1 MAYRILIVDDES
13 ALQNMVKEILTQSGY
28 ETVSALTCAQALD
41 RFHDASPDGVLLDV
55 NLPDGD
61 GFTLFGKL
69 REVRDV
75 PVLFLSARDEDADRL
90 QGLGLGADDYITKPF
105 LPQELLLRLNAVLRR
120 VYREIPDT
128 CRLGDVEVDWGK
140 SSIRR
145 NGEEIALTA
154 KEFSLLKK
162 LWEARGNI
170 VTIDALCAALWD
182 GPLVGYENTLMVHI
196 RRLREKIEADPSA
209 DGAGPGLPPE
219 PGGNEEMSLRSIF
232 KGAMLVTAAAALVSF
247 ITLAGILAFIFYHS
261 DGGRSWDIPV
271 SRISSTLTWDGTEYE
286 FSGDELL
293 GDDRWAILIGEDGRV
308 IWSLRKPADV
318 PERYSLTD
326 VASFTRWYLND
337 YPVQCR
343 IRDDGLLVVGAPKG
357 SMWKHDISTESQL
370 LHDAPLWCG
379 GIFLLALGCV
389 LLLAY
394 FVVRRW
400 FRQAQKARDAARSNW
415 INGVSHD
422 IRTPL
427 SVVMGYAAQLE
438 AADLNP
444 AQKNQASAIRVQSQV
459 IRDLVNDLN
468 LTMRLDCEM
477 QALRKEPI
485 QPAAFL
491 RQVAADFLNGGLAEG
506 FELEMDLPETALLP
520 IEADPFLLRRA
531 INNLL
536 TNCVRHNAPGGA
548 IRLGARCTGTNLVLF
563 VKGGTAA
570 GCGPVNADRQLDPD
584 GGAAHGTGLRLVA
597 QIAAAHG
604 GTVRFEQGAD
614 KNLCVSMI
622 LPIY

>member
-1 MAYRILIVDDES
+1 
-13 ALQNMVKEILTQSGY
+13 
-28 ETVSALTCAQALD
+28 
-41 RFHDASPDGVLLDV
+41 
-55 NLPDGD
+55 
-61 GFTLFGKL
+61 
-69 REVRDV
+69 
-75 PVLFLSARDEDADRL
+75 
-90 QGLGLGADDYITKPF
+90 
-105 LPQELLLRLNAVLRR
+105 
-120 VYREIPDT
+120 
-128 CRLGDVEVDWGK
+128 
-140 SSIRR
+140 
-145 NGEEIALTA
+145 
-154 KEFSLLKK
+154 
-162 LWEARGNI
+162 
-170 VTIDALCAALWD
+170 
-182 GPLVGYENTLMVHI
+182 
-196 RRLREKIEADPSA
+196 
-209 DGAGPGLPPE
+209 
-219 PGGNEEMSLRSIF
+219 MSLRSIF

-308 IWSLRKPADV
+308 IWFLRKPADV

-506 FELEMDLPETALLP
+506 FELEMDLPETALPP

-548 IRLGARCTGTNLVLF
+548 IRLGTRCTGTNLVLF

>member
-1 MAYRILIVDDES
+1 
-13 ALQNMVKEILTQSGY
+13 
-28 ETVSALTCAQALD
+28 
-41 RFHDASPDGVLLDV
+41 
-55 NLPDGD
+55 
-61 GFTLFGKL
+61 
-69 REVRDV
+69 
-75 PVLFLSARDEDADRL
+75 
-90 QGLGLGADDYITKPF
+90 
-105 LPQELLLRLNAVLRR
+105 
-120 VYREIPDT
+120 
-128 CRLGDVEVDWGK
+128 
-140 SSIRR
+140 
-145 NGEEIALTA
+145 
-154 KEFSLLKK
+154 
-162 LWEARGNI
+162 
-170 VTIDALCAALWD
+170 
-182 GPLVGYENTLMVHI
+182 
-196 RRLREKIEADPSA
+196 
-209 DGAGPGLPPE
+209 
-219 PGGNEEMSLRSIF
+219 MSLRSIF

-506 FELEMDLPETALLP
+506 FELEMDLPETALPP

-548 IRLGARCTGTNLVLF
+548 IRLGARCEEKNLVLF
-563 VKGGTAA
+563 VEGGTADP
-570 GCGPVNADRQLDPD
+570 GPVNAVRQLEPD

-604 GTVRFEQGAD
+604 GMVRFKQGAD
-614 KNLCVSMI
+614 KDLCVSMV
-622 LPIY
+622 LPIR

>member
-1 MAYRILIVDDES
+1 
-13 ALQNMVKEILTQSGY
+13 
-28 ETVSALTCAQALD
+28 
-41 RFHDASPDGVLLDV
+41 
-55 NLPDGD
+55 
-61 GFTLFGKL
+61 
-69 REVRDV
+69 
-75 PVLFLSARDEDADRL
+75 
-90 QGLGLGADDYITKPF
+90 
-105 LPQELLLRLNAVLRR
+105 
-120 VYREIPDT
+120 
-128 CRLGDVEVDWGK
+128 
-140 SSIRR
+140 
-145 NGEEIALTA
+145 
-154 KEFSLLKK
+154 
-162 LWEARGNI
+162 
-170 VTIDALCAALWD
+170 
-182 GPLVGYENTLMVHI
+182 
-196 RRLREKIEADPSA
+196 
-209 DGAGPGLPPE
+209 
-219 PGGNEEMSLRSIF
+219 MSLRSIF

-271 SRISSTLTWDGTEYE
+271 SRISSTLTWDGPEYE
-286 FSGDELL
+286 LCGDELL

-318 PERYSLTD
+318 PDRYSLTD
-326 VASFTRWYLND
+326 VASITRWYLND

-531 INNLL
+531 INDLL